1 MRHEFAPEAG
11 NVLFS
16 SCRPEAGPTGS
27 ADRDRKPITDRAV
40 GRRHRR
46 PFGALL
52 GGSDLNRCGAA
63 RGAIGSLPQCIS
75 LLGARGC
82 LFPLRAAPLF
92 EHPIHP

>member
-16 SCRPEAGPTGS
+16 SCRPEAAQIQIGS
-27 ADRDRKPITDRAV
+27 ADRDRRPFTQRAV

-52 GGSDLNRCGAA
+52 GSSDLNRVGTARDAVADCAA
-63 RGAIGSLPQCIS
+63 
-75 LLGARGC
+75 
-82 LFPLRAAPLF
+82 AAPTRLSRG
-92 EHPIHP
+92 PSPYQTDAPT